1 MSSLPRLVSRWKPL
15 SIRQRARLSFA
26 EKGIKYKSHVIN
38 LMAGEVHEEWFLRK
52 INPKGQVPAMEHQGQ
67 FYRDS
72 CDIIEYVDTLPS
84 NKPKLCP
91 DDSSD
96 MSKKVGYYRE
106 KLESINVFAVSFGS
120 LYHRHLTVNALA
132 PNFISKDSIKERFTA
147 VGKNLTSLQEKSP
160 DLVAGL
166 SERKGNTDIIF
177 DEEKVIAILND
188 VDGILGEIEEELQK
202 QKAYFGDAE
211 YWLCGKT
218 FTIAD
223 IYLSCLLH
231 RLTFVG
237 QAERLFLSKRP
248 LVTDYYN
255 HVLLRK
261 SFRKECVYAN
271 NMFWSMF
278 MPMLRA
284 KVKKA
289 RPFLFVVSAIA
300 IGVIAYYKK
309 EEIID
314 LGNEMFVKFRS
325 LFPEVDTD

>member
-1 MSSLPRLVSRWKPL
+1 MGC
-15 SIRQRARLSFA
+15 SIR
-26 EKGIKYKSHVIN
+26 
-38 LMAGEVHEEWFLRK
+38 
-52 INPKGQVPAMEHQGQ
+52 P
-67 FYRDS
+67 
-72 CDIIEYVDTLPS
+72 
-84 NKPKLCP
+84 
-91 DDSSD
+91 DSSPPP
-96 MSKKVGYYRE
+96 
-106 KLESINVFAVSFGS
+106 VS
-120 LYHRHLTVNALA
+120 
-132 PNFISKDSIKERFTA
+132 
-147 VGKNLTSLQEKSP
+147 
-160 DLVAGL
+160 L
-166 SERKGNTDIIF
+166 SHFN
-177 DEEKVIAILND
+177 ILF
-188 VDGILGEIEEELQK
+188 LLL
-202 QKAYFGDAE
+202 FLHSHCLLGDAE

-248 LVTDYYN
+248 LLTDYYN
-255 HVLLRK
+255 RVLLRK

-271 NMFWSMF
+271 NVFWSMF

-314 LGNEMFVKFRS
+314 IGNEMFVKFKS

>member
-1 MSSLPRLVSRWKPL
+1 MSSVPVLYHAEASFY
-15 SIRQRARLSFA
+15 SQRARLSFA

-106 KLESINVFAVSFGS
+106 KTGIHQCFCRLVWLIVPPSPDCQRLGS
-120 LYHRHLTVNALA
+120 
-132 PNFISKDSIKERFTA
+132 RFTA

-188 VDGILGEIEEELQK
+188 VDGILGK
-202 QKAYFGDAE
+202 SKRNCRNRKRDAE

-255 HVLLRK
+255 RVLLRK